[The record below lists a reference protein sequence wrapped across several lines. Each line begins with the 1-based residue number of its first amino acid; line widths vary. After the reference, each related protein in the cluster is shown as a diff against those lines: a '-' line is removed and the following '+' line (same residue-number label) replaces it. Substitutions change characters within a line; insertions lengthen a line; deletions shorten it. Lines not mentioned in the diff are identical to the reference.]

1 MNKISVFLTA
11 VVFLISGCTFQMEVL
26 RPAPPTVAISTPTAL
41 IPSPTSTLIP
51 TVAPLLPSPTPVPTG
66 AQFFNARFTLDPNTS
81 FYQNIFPAKTKR
93 IYAVWEYRNMRAGMR
108 VRRDWYHNDKLWIS
122 REEPWDYAK
131 YGADGTLRDIS
142 VYELDAGLPFG
153 TYRFEVYIDSQP
165 QPIFGGVYW
174 PTFTISPNEFRLQGT
189 APNGSWTAL
198 VHDPTLLSMIDPNG
212 NVQNMYSGKEIANLA
227 WLPDSQHLL
236 FVDRDRSGQVPGTSR
251 GIRDQL
257 WILDLLNGETS
268 LLYQSESALGVA
280 AGLILSPDGGH
291 IASTEGSGDGDA
303 CFMSLQVI
311 FFEIAGDFQSV
322 GVIRQNQFDGLPNVP
337 DSSVYPA
344 AAGTWQSGSQFAVPL
359 KVTCVPD
366 ESLAGSYL
374 FDLSTM
380 TANLSR

>member
-1 MNKISVFLTA
+1 MNKIPVFLMA
-11 VVFLISGCTFQMEVL
+11 IVFLISGCTFHMEVL

-41 IPSPTSTLIP
+41 TLPPTATLIP
-51 TVAPLLPSPTPVPTG
+51 TIAPLLPSPTPVPTG

-81 FYQNIFPAKTKR
+81 FYQSIFPAKTKR
-93 IYAVWEYRNMRAGMR
+93 IYAVWEYRNMRDGMI

-131 YGADGTLRDIS
+131 YGADGTMRDIS

-153 TYRFEVYIDSQP
+153 TYRFELYIDSQP
-165 QPIFGGVYW
+165 QPIFGGLYW
-174 PTFTISPNEFRLQGT
+174 PTFTISLNEFRLQAT

-198 VHDPTLLSMIDPNG
+198 VHNPTLLSMIDRNG
-212 NVQNMYSGKEIANLA
+212 NVQDMYSGKEIANLA

-257 WILDLLNGETS
+257 WILNLLNGETY

-280 AGLILSPDGGH
+280 DGLILSPDGGY

-303 CFMSLQVI
+303 CFMSLQLI
-311 FFEIAGDFQSV
+311 FFEIAGDFQSA
-322 GVIRQNQFDGLPNVP
+322 GVIQQNQFDGLPNVP
-337 DSSVYPA
+337 DSTVYPA
-344 AAGTWQSGSQFAVPL
+344 AAGTWQSGTEFSAPL
-359 KVTCVPD
+359 KLTCVAD
-366 ESLAGSYL
+366 ESLAGPYL

-380 TANLSR
+380 TANFSR